1 MAVAALSRFTVPLRT
16 DQSRSTQGLLMP
28 KLKYRFRITFENF
41 GIAGADTVELTKQV
55 VSFNRPQVTF
65 EDLELPVYNSRVKL
79 AGKPNW
85 ADTSVVLRDD
95 AGGNVS
101 RLVGYQLQKQ
111 FDFMEQSSAAAGGDY
126 KFNMRCEMLDG
137 GNGDNTVQI
146 LETWEL
152 VGAFIKEDNYQDLSY
167 ASNEASTITL
177 AIRFDNATQSPG
189 GTGVG
194 TMVGRAIGGLNVTL

>member
-41 GIAGADTVELTKQV
+41 GIAGSDTVELTKQV

-152 VGAFIKEDNYQDLSY
+152 VGAFIKEANYQDLSY

>member
-1 MAVAALSRFTVPLRT
+1 MAVASLSRFTVPLRT

-28 KLKYRFRITFENF
+28 KLKYRFRVTFENF

-65 EDLELPVYNSRVKL
+65 EDLEIPIYNSRVKL

-85 ADTSVVLRDD
+85 SDTQVVLRDD
-95 AGGNVS
+95 AGGNIS

-126 KFNMRCEMLDG
+126 KFNLRCEMLDG
-137 GNGDNTVQI
+137 GNGDNTVQV

-152 VGAFIKEDNYQDLSY
+152 VGAFIKDANYQDLSY
-167 ASNEASTITL
+167 ASNEAATIQL
-177 AIRFDNATQSPG
+177 AIRFDNATQTPG